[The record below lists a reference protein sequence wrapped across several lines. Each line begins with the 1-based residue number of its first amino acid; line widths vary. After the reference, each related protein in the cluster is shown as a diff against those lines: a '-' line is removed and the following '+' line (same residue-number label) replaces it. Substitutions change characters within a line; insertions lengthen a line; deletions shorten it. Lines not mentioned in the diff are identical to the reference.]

1 MGKLT
6 RDDIN
11 NFFHFNINIPGKVL
25 YMGESE
31 GTDHEMAEAVIKG
44 LAVLDSL
51 NRKKKITIYM
61 NNPGGDEYH
70 GLAIYDAI
78 RSCRSKTSMRVF
90 GHAMSMGAW
99 ILQASDLR
107 LMSTNATLM
116 LHYGTFAYDGHSKNF
131 DKWSKENKRLCKLME
146 DHLLERIK
154 EKHPR
159 YTREAL
165 QELIRFDKFLT
176 ASEAVDLGLADKVI

>member
-1 MGKLT
+1 MPKLT
-6 RDDIN
+6 RDDIS
-11 NFFHFNINIPGKVL
+11 NFFNFNISIPGKVL
-25 YMGESE
+25 YIGEPD
-31 GTDHEMAEAVIKG
+31 GTEHTMAESVLKG
-44 LAVLDSL
+44 LTILDSI
-51 NRKKKITIYM
+51 NQCKKLTIYM

-78 RSCRSKTSMRVF
+78 ASCRSKTVVRVF

-99 ILQASDLR
+99 ILQAADVR
-107 LMSTNATLM
+107 LMSHNSTLM
-116 LHYGTFAYDGHSKNF
+116 LHYGSASFDGHNKNL
-131 DKWSKENKRLCKLME
+131 DRAAKESERLNTLME

-165 QELIRFDKFLT
+165 QELIKYDRYLS
-176 ASEAVDLGLADKVI
+176 ASEAVELGLADKVV